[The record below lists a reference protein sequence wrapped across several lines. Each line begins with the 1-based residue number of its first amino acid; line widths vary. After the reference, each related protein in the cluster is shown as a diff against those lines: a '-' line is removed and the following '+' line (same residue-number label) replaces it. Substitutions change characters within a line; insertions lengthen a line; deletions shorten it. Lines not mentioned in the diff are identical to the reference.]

1 MNIMKLGIASAM
13 VLAGGASLY
22 AMNSVGLAATSE
34 ASASGHGVEV
44 HERVGVAA
52 SGEASLWGIYGRHDV
67 HDCPLNDRARAEQ
80 VVAASRADL
89 RPLLEKYGITAIRD
103 RYHSGLEHT
112 FVWAIETTRPQDL
125 EMFAVELG
133 LAGWNDLKIVPLVT
147 FEDGVVPMVSKVHGI
162 D

>member
-1 MNIMKLGIASAM
+1 MNSMKLGIASAV

-22 AMNSVGLAATSE
+22 AMNSVGLSGTSE
-34 ASASGHGVEV
+34 VAGTHAMEVRTEHGET
-44 HERVGVAA
+44 AA
-52 SGEASLWGIYGRHDV
+52 GEASLWGIYGRHDV
-67 HDCPLNDRARAEQ
+67 HDCPLNDRARAEA

-125 EMFAVELG
+125 ELFAVELG
-133 LAGWNDLKIVPLVT
+133 IAGWNDLKIVPLIT